1 MLCRCF
7 APFKF
12 LLLKLSSFFLLV
24 LLSPLRFVSLLNTSH
39 FSEIHFQ
46 YQKKFF
52 NDFTDCPGNQIYFP
66 GCKPCLHTCDQVG
79 SLLACPEICQSGCSC
94 KEKTFWNPRAM
105 RCLEADA
112 CPGGLIRCF
121 FAVFVWCHRTYYNIT
136 HYEVNNFRRYC
147 RVGETHL
154 L

>member
-1 MLCRCF
+1 M
-7 APFKF
+7 
-12 LLLKLSSFFLLV
+12 LV
-24 LLSPLRFVSLLNTSH
+24 LLSPLRFVSLLKTSH

-46 YQKKFF
+46 YEKKFF
-52 NDFTDCPGNQIYFP
+52 NDFTDCPGNQIYFS

-94 KEKTFWNPRAM
+94 KKKTFWNPRAM

-121 FAVFVWCHRTYYNIT
+121 LICPFRLMLHNLLLLIMRSIILDDIAVLARHTYYNANK
-136 HYEVNNFRRYC
+136 Y
-147 RVGETHL
+147 
-154 L
+154 